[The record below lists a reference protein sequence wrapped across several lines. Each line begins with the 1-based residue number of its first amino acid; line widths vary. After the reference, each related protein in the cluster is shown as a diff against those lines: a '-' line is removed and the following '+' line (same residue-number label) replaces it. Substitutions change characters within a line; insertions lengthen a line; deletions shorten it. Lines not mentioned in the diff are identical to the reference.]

1 MDYQSNENYLTLE
14 RINQIKNKEE
24 KERALEKYYEIQ
36 RNHEKEAREYLNQM
50 NIKHISYIDE
60 EKYRKYDENVLQELL
75 ERVRQEKFVMKKE
88 ISDDLIK
95 KTFDKNHPLFK
106 EWERLIR
113 YILESKNINNNNNN
127 KAENKVYSHAF
138 NYAKVIHENFKKYNK
153 KLYLKKNS
161 NDNNNNNNNEEL
173 PEEFI
178 LWIKEQINVGNQSKY
193 SLFRETE
200 KINKQEIIN
209 IMNNKKNSKHFIN
222 TGSLDKLYNLKKND
236 NYNLNNNNNINN
248 NDNNDNNNNNNNN
261 SYNFNKNQM
270 PKKKFQKRRV
280 NRPVI
285 NKLMTNDILD
295 TNPKL
300 SSSSSSSTVL
310 SEKSEE
316 KKINNLKYFFEMI
329 QKLKN
334 LPPDEYSQRMNNLLD
349 NQLETLESVQIKKHS
364 DRINNFLINL
374 NNIRLSNKNI
384 KNIKSHLKYKN
395 PITIFSNKDELNNNN
410 KYERNIYK
418 LIYDDYKGK
427 A

>member
-1 MDYQSNENYLTLE
+1 
-14 RINQIKNKEE
+14 
-24 KERALEKYYEIQ
+24 
-36 RNHEKEAREYLNQM
+36 
-50 NIKHISYIDE
+50 
-60 EKYRKYDENVLQELL
+60 
-75 ERVRQEKFVMKKE
+75 
-88 ISDDLIK
+88 
-95 KTFDKNHPLFK
+95 
-106 EWERLIR
+106 
-113 YILESKNINNNNNN
+113 
-127 KAENKVYSHAF
+127 
-138 NYAKVIHENFKKYNK
+138 
-153 KLYLKKNS
+153 
-161 NDNNNNNNNEEL
+161 
-173 PEEFI
+173 
-178 LWIKEQINVGNQSKY
+178 
-193 SLFRETE
+193 
-200 KINKQEIIN
+200 
-209 IMNNKKNSKHFIN
+209 
-222 TGSLDKLYNLKKND
+222 
-236 NYNLNNNNNINN
+236 
-248 NDNNDNNNNNNNN
+248 
-261 SYNFNKNQM
+261 
-270 PKKKFQKRRV
+270 
-280 NRPVI
+280 
-285 NKLMTNDILD
+285 MTNDILD